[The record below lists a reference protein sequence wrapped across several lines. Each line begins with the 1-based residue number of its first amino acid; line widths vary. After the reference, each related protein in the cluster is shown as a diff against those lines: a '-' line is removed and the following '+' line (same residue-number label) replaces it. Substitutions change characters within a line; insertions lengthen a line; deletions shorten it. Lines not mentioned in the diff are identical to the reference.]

1 MAIGKKTGGG
11 SRKGRPNKSTEFA
24 REAIARL
31 VETNVHRVERWLDEI
46 ETQEGPKAAFD
57 CFMDLVEYH
66 VPKLARTELTGRDG
80 AAMQTVTTTLSP
92 AAAEKI
98 AQALAT
104 EV

>member
-1 MAIGKKTGGG
+1 M
-11 SRKGRPNKSTEFA
+11 PNNTTVNA
-24 REAIARL
+24 REAIARFVDRNSQRL
-31 VETNVHRVERWLDEI
+31 DKWLEQI
-46 ETQEGPKAAFD
+46 EQRDGPQAAFK
-57 CFMDLVEYH
+57 CFMDVVEYH

-80 AAMQTVTTTLSP
+80 EALKTETTNITP